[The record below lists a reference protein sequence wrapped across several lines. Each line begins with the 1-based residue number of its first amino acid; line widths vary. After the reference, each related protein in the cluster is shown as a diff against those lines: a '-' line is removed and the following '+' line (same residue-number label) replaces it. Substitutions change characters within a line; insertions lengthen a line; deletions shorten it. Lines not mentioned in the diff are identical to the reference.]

1 MNNNNLNSEL
11 NNRAPQEPY
20 IETNNPNLGI
30 PRPNLAAKRSLSG
43 NFEKLKSKNS
53 ATEPGQTEQETGRN

>member
-30 PRPNLAAKRSLSG
+30 PRPNLAAKRKLSG
-43 NFEKLKSKNS
+43 NLEKS
-53 ATEPGQTEQETGRN
+53 ATEPGQTEQETGRNRMK